1 MKWSLLNYVFSNK
14 WVSTPIIQTNI
25 NDVFTISCIFQPSLA
40 WKPGLVDTDTIET
53 KNRISLLVN
62 SPSEVHEFILTK
74 LILIISGS
82 TEFFFFL
89 FCSSYSL
96 GSFLTLQRL
105 PGQTR
110 VSTILQRNIM
120 ILYARQKRA
129 SLHLK
134 IIQSASC
141 NHQTGTTIEIKTWK
155 GAIQQII
162 FMPLEDVYSCW
173 GIRFKHLW

>member
-1 MKWSLLNYVFSNK
+1 MYLLLYISAQLSMKARACRYRCDWNKEPNIATGQKSEQSLWIYFNK
-14 WVSTPIIQTNI
+14 ANFDYI
-25 NDVFTISCIFQPSLA
+25 
-40 WKPGLVDTDTIET
+40 
-53 KNRISLLVN
+53 RI
-62 SPSEVHEFILTK
+62 HW
-74 LILIISGS
+74 
-82 TEFFFFL
+82 FFFF

-105 PGQTR
+105 PGQTK
-110 VSTILQRNIM
+110 VSTKLQRNIM

-162 FMPLEDVYSCW
+162 FIALEDVYSCW
-173 GIRFKHLW
+173 EIRFKHLW

>member
-1 MKWSLLNYVFSNK
+1 MKSNLLNYVFSNK

-62 SPSEVHEFILTK
+62 SSSEVHEFILTK

-82 TEFFFFL
+82 TEF
-89 FCSSYSL
+89 CSSYSL
-96 GSFLTLQRL
+96 GPFLTLQRL
-105 PGQTR
+105 PGQSK
-110 VSTILQRNIM
+110 VSTKLQRNIM

-162 FMPLEDVYSCW
+162 FMPLEDIYSCW